1 MCRAGAHHRQWDG
14 QSLVLTGPRAVGF
27 AEIAGLVSAKTGQS
41 VGTREITPADIR
53 IQLEQRGMARWEAEH
68 FQEMYQ
74 LFRDGRSEFVS
85 GDVERLL
92 GRPPGTVEDHLAAH
106 PDLAVA
112 PLDAS

>member
-1 MCRAGAHHRQWDG
+1 M
-14 QSLVLTGPRAVGF
+14 VG
-27 AEIAGLVSAKTGQS
+27 AKTGQP

-92 GRPPGTVEDHLAAH
+92 GRPPATVEDHLAAH
-106 PDLAVA
+106 PDLAVT